1 MLASLSGIV
10 GTRRQ
15 AAYAATN
22 IFLDSFT
29 AFRRSQDLPASTI
42 DIGAV
47 EYVGYVAEAEQERQV
62 VHSHLAHDRVQEKEL
77 FAMVK
82 DAIVHEEGG

>member
-1 MLASLSGIV
+1 M
-10 GTRRQ
+10 
-15 AAYAATN
+15 
-22 IFLDSFT
+22 
-29 AFRRSQDLPASTI
+29 
-42 DIGAV
+42 

-82 DAIVHEEGG
+82 DAIVHEEGGWWAGDNRSQVGAR